1 MSLFLPQELPSLSE
15 KNAIHKIRYTFIQTS
30 VLGFLA
36 GAYIAMGGL
45 LSLIVG
51 YGFPGLAASNPGM
64 QKFLSGAT
72 FPVGLILVVIAGA
85 ELFTG
90 NNAVFISGALNKK
103 YNWYAVFKN
112 WGIVYFSNFAG
123 VLFFVY
129 FMIYLTGISGNDPW
143 HNSIINIAVNKVG
156 MPWHVVFLKGIGANW
171 LVCLAI
177 WLGLSAPSVSGKIIG
192 LWWPVMCFATIGFE
206 HCIANMF
213 FVPLGIMEGAAVTWS
228 DFLLKNL
235 IPSTLGNIVG
245 GGFFVGMAYWFVYNR
260 SREDIQ

>member
-1 MSLFLPQELPSLSE
+1 MSLLSPQELPSVSE
-15 KNAIHKIRYTFIQTS
+15 KNAINKVNYTFAQTLI
-30 VLGFLA
+30 LGFLA

-51 YGFPGLAASNPGM
+51 YGFPELSASNPGM
-64 QKFLSGAT
+64 QKILSGAT
-72 FPVGLILVVIAGA
+72 FPIGLILVVIAGA

-90 NNAVFISGALNKK
+90 NNASFISGALNKK
-103 YNWYAVFKN
+103 YNWGAVLKN
-112 WGIVYFSNFAG
+112 WVLVYFSNFAG

-129 FMIYLTGISGNDPW
+129 FLIYLTGITGSDPW
-143 HNSIINIAVNKVG
+143 HNSIITIAFNKVS

-177 WLGLSAPSVSGKIIG
+177 WLGLSSTSVPGKIIG
-192 LWWPVMCFATIGFE
+192 LWWPVMCFATIGYE

-213 FVPLGIMEGAAVTWS
+213 FVPLGILEGAPLGWS
-228 DFLLKNL
+228 DFFLKNL

-245 GGFFVGMAYWFVYNR
+245 GGLFVGTLYWYIYNR
-260 SREDIQ
+260 AGEKSI

>member
-1 MSLFLPQELPSLSE
+1 MSLFLPKELPSLSE
-15 KNAIHKIRYTFIQTS
+15 KNAINKISYTIMQTL

-36 GAYIAMGGL
+36 GVYIAMGGL
-45 LSLIVG
+45 LSLMVG
-51 YGFPGLAASNPGM
+51 YGFPGLAASNPGI

-72 FPVGLILVVIAGA
+72 FPIGLILVVIAGA

-90 NNAVFISGALNKK
+90 NNAVLISGALNKK
-103 YNWYAVFKN
+103 YKWSAVLKN

-129 FMIYLTGISGNDPW
+129 FLIYLTGVTGSDPW
-143 HNSIINIAVNKVG
+143 HSSIINIAVNKVG
-156 MPWHVVFLKGIGANW
+156 LPWYVVFLKGIGANW

-177 WLGLSAPSVSGKIIG
+177 WLGLSTTSISGKIIG
-192 LWWPVMCFATIGFE
+192 LWWPVMCFATIGYE

-213 FVPLGIMEGAAVTWS
+213 FVPLGIMEGAPLDWN
-228 DFLLKNL
+228 DFFIKNL

-245 GGFFVGMAYWFVYNR
+245 GGFFVGTLYWYVYNR
-260 SREDIQ
+260 SRVNIK